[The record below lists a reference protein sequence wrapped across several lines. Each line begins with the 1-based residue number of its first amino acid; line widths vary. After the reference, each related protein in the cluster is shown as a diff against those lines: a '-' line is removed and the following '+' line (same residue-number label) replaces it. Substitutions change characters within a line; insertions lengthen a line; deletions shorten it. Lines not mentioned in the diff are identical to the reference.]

1 MQNHHMGRTLFL
13 IGIALIS
20 WYACTRAEAEQQGYL
35 HKDLS
40 EQMDALAVLQGSI
53 GEELNRG
60 TPQNADWLVEGLDS
74 VLLLINERLNTHPSL
89 LRPFDKFY
97 KQKLKSPIQ
106 NLREA
111 IANGDTTAARR
122 NYILLVD
129 RCNSCHKDHSVEEKA
144 HY

>member
-1 MQNHHMGRTLFL
+1 MKKNRN
-13 IGIALIS
+13 ALIVMGLLVVG
-20 WYACTRAEAEQQGYL
+20 WYACVQADAEEQGYL

-40 EQMDALAVLQGSI
+40 EQMDALAVFQGAI

-60 TPQNADWLVEGLDS
+60 TPQHADWLVEGLDS
-74 VLLLINERLNTHPSL
+74 VLMLINDRLNNHPSL

-97 KQKLKSPIQ
+97 QQKLKTPIQ

-111 IANGDTTAARR
+111 IVSGDTTAARR

-129 RCNSCHKDHSVEEKA
+129 RCNSCHKEHSVEEKA

>member
-1 MQNHHMGRTLFL
+1 MILVFSVIICLPCCEQ
-13 IGIALIS
+13 
-20 WYACTRAEAEQQGYL
+20 AEAEPQGYL

-53 GEELNRG
+53 GEELNKG

-74 VLLLINERLNTHPSL
+74 VLLLINERLNEHPSL

-97 KQKLKSPIQ
+97 EQKLKTPIHS
-106 NLREA
+106 LREA
-111 IANGDTTAARR
+111 IATGDTVAARR

-129 RCNSCHKDHSVEEKA
+129 RCNSCHKEHSVEEKA